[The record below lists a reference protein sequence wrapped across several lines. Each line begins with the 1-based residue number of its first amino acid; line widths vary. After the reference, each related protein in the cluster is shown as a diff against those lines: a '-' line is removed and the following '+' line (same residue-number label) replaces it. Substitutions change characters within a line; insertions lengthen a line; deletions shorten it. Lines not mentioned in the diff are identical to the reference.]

1 MFFKKGLVAAIAV
14 TALVVPTTGYA
25 ANDNGE
31 DKLPDSARL
40 LPSSGEYSPI
50 PEASSL
56 RAMATTASSSCYPT
70 YRFNIKLNK
79 GIFGWGEKSAF
90 ATSEAFETC
99 NGVIK
104 KNNITLVYARAKL
117 YKNGA
122 FLNDKKDTTN
132 YGSYAGAK
140 AIFTGKN
147 ENGLESYGEHKFKES
162 GYMEHNFNT
171 YDK

>member
-56 RAMATTASSSCYPT
+56 RTMATTASSSCYPT
-70 YRFNIKLNK
+70 YRFKINLNK
-79 GIFGWGEKSAF
+79 GVMGFGEKYAL
-90 ATSEAFETC
+90 ATSEAYETC
-99 NGVIK
+99 NGVLK

-117 YKNGA
+117 YKNGSYLKDA
-122 FLNDKKDTTN
+122 KDTTN

-140 AIFTGKN
+140 AVYTGSFMT
-147 ENGLESYGEHKFKES
+147 GLESYGEHKFKES